1 MQISTGETRQV
12 AQLLHNFLL
21 GVVAAS
27 IELFAPLTNSKVF
40 VKGNKNDW

>member
-21 GVVAAS
+21 GVVVAS
-27 IELFAPLTNSKVF
+27 TELFAPPPKGKKAAAVF
-40 VKGNKNDW
+40 A